1 MIAGPSEFHE
11 VPGDR
16 RNVLLEPS
24 VKHLARQR
32 ASSIDKTSDLNQRR
46 TDNVQHDFN
55 FQLPSCPCAADVG
68 R

>member
-1 MIAGPSEFHE
+1 MIAGPIELHE

-16 RNVLLEPS
+16 WNVLLEPS

-46 TDNVQHDFN
+46 TDNVQHESN
-55 FQLPSCPCAADVG
+55 FHLLSRPCAAGVG